1 MGSVVA
7 HRMMLEATLRG
18 LTKWAP
24 PGPICRQNACMMDL
38 ENLKNHKN
46 YVIDAILLQARWSS
60 QQAMHSIN
68 RKHGEEQQPTNPM
81 YVCIALKGSNGHGF
95 YWQDNSLKRANSS
108 PVG

>member
-1 MGSVVA
+1 MGSVLA

-60 QQAMHSIN
+60 QQAMHGIN
-68 RKHGEEQQPTNPM
+68 RKHGGGG
-81 YVCIALKGSNGHGF
+81 IAAHKPNVRLHHSERVQWARLLLAG
-95 YWQDNSLKRANSS
+95 
-108 PVG
+108 